1 MKPESDLLKA
11 ARCFAFDMT
20 DRNCSDV
27 VGAIRGVYIFAGE
40 VHRLNLAIQAI
51 DAKVSENIAQEA
63 ARDILDA
70 ADDGPEVAILSCDSN
85 S

>member
-11 ARCFAFDMT
+11 AKCFAFDVT
-20 DRNCSDV
+20 GRNYGDV
-27 VGAIRGVYIFAGE
+27 VGAICGVYISAGE

-63 ARDILDA
+63 ARDLLDT